1 MKLVKSVKDVAT
13 AAAAERIMPTE
24 PAEAP
29 EKEEA
34 PEKKPAPPDESGLK

>member
-1 MKLVKSVKDVAT
+1 
-13 AAAAERIMPTE
+13 MPTE
-24 PAEAP
+24 PAEIP

>member
-1 MKLVKSVKDVAT
+1 
-13 AAAAERIMPTE
+13 MPTE

-34 PEKKPAPPDESGLK
+34 PEKKPAPPDETGLK